1 MEKTTALELDS
12 MARGAVRERFDHAM
26 LQAMENILDPNTKA
40 TGTRRVT
47 ITLDMKPNEDRDQVL
62 VSANVQTK
70 LQPRAGVGTLL
81 LLGQDIHGSVEFKE
95 LAPGQK
101 PGQGVLDGT
110 LPEGVHRLD
119 DARKAGGE

>member
-70 LQPRAGVGTLL
+70 LQPRAGVGPLL

-110 LPEGVHRLD
+110 LPVNVRPFKT
-119 DARKAGGE
+119 AQNGE